1 MASFSTLPSELVT
14 NAFAFVRKSRDSLI
28 GSADTLQVRSRRD
41 LNNLSLVNRTF
52 QELVAPIQWSKIS
65 KFLVQPRCTFDALIN
80 PRSNILANVKHLVLE
95 DTRDKTL
102 ASEQHHRLLLL

>member
-52 QELVAPIQWSKIS
+52 QELVGTDPMEQDLEIS
-65 KFLVQPRCTFDALIN
+65 RATSMHIRCAHQSPEQYPSECEAFG
-80 PRSNILANVKHLVLE
+80 
-95 DTRDKTL
+95 TRGH
-102 ASEQHHRLLLL
+102 S